1 MMEFFFL
8 WSVSCRDIDAVHQD
22 DDLLIS
28 TDPEKFPTLANACC
42 NVAESH
48 RSNRRICLGDL
59 YPEKK
64 EHFILELMH

>member
-1 MMEFFFL
+1 M
-8 WSVSCRDIDAVHQD
+8 HQD